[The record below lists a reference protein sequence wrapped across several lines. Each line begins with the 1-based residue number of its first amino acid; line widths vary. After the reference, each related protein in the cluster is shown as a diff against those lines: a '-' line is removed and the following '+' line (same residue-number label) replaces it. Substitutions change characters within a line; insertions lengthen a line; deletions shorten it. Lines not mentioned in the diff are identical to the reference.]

1 MKFHPLQHDIKAL
14 EKISEAFE
22 KSMGDKGLLP
32 KNPWRAKRVHEW
44 LAKMGAKM
52 SPGVG
57 LLPIASRRFDPNM
70 GCVDCSRYVN
80 FIVDCPP
87 SKNRV
92 RGTRGRHFMRLEI
105 PWELAD
111 KVLVL
116 GYLP

>member
-1 MKFHPLQHDIKAL
+1 MKFHPVQTNVKTI
-14 EKISEAFE
+14 EKISSAFK
-22 KSMGDKGLLP
+22 KSMEDKGLLP

-52 SPGVG
+52 SP
-57 LLPIASRRFDPNM
+57 ASRRFDPHW

-80 FIVDCPP
+80 FIVNCPP

-92 RGTRGRHFMRLEI
+92 RGMRGGHFMRLEI

-111 KVLVL
+111 KILVL